1 MCALPTSIGKSLAFS
16 ICLTLAAVL
25 GTTFPAQPAAAQEQ
39 PQLVVATPRPL
50 ITDPLDESRLT
61 VLKGNTHPLARRE
74 FDLGTAPAS
83 LPMERMLLVLKRS
96 DEQETAL
103 RKLLDD
109 QQDKNSPHYHK
120 WVTPEQFGAQF
131 GPTDADMQMITS
143 WLQSHGFQVGSTKG
157 RTVLE
162 FSGSA
167 SQVQAAFHTS
177 IHRYVVNGEQ
187 HWANASDPSI
197 PAALAPAVAGIKTL
211 HNFLKKPMVHM
222 AEKYVPAKLVAKSR
236 PEFTSGSGLHAL
248 TPSDYQAIYNVT
260 PEFNKGVTGSGVTIA
275 VVGRSNLFNQGQD
288 ISDFRNVFGAG
299 NGLTIVSNGP
309 DPGDIGGNEELEAT
323 LDASWSGALAPGA
336 TIDFVVSG
344 STNTT
349 DGIDLSE
356 LYIIENNLGAIM
368 TESFGTC
375 EAHATSADAQGISL
389 LAEQAAAQGITY
401 MVSAGDTGAAGC
413 DNLGETTAVG
423 GVSINVL
430 ASNPFT
436 VAMGG
441 TLFNEHGQD
450 ASYWSTANGS
460 ALGSAL
466 AYIPEDAWNETC
478 TTQCQQ
484 GQPPLAAGGGG
495 ASIYWC
501 TGCADGSKPSW
512 QTGFGDTARDIPDIS
527 LTSAGHDPYL
537 LCLEASCVPDSQGFI
552 SFVGV
557 LGTSAAAPS
566 FASVMALVDQNLGP
580 QGVANY
586 VLYPLAL
593 AQQTAGTSCNASSTS
608 VAPNSA
614 CVFNDVTSGNNSVP
628 GETGYPSGVYAAAA
642 GYDMATGLGSV
653 NVANLVTA
661 WTSAIF
667 NATSTTL
674 TLNGVSTPITIT
686 HGASVAVGGKV
697 TSNSTTPTG
706 DVALLAAIGPSGSL
720 TNQTGVAEFTLG
732 SGGVISGTTNQ
743 LPGGTYMVTSRYA
756 GNGTFAASTS
766 AGVPVTVNQEA
777 STTSISGLDP
787 NGLPLAGGT
796 YPFGSVIFVRADVVG
811 TSGHGTPSGAVT
823 FTDTFGALPSLN
835 PQISPPVAI
844 PNPSPLNSAGNTS
857 VGDGIISFDAGNH
870 SITASYGGDSSFN
883 TSQSS
888 ASAPVTFTIQPGFAG
903 VSGPTNVSITSPGLS
918 GTSTVGIIASSNFTT
933 AISLTCGGLP
943 AEATCS
949 AASATGQG
957 PTTVVNTNIIV
968 STMGPHTVV
977 LRGNE
982 PRVYYAVLFG
992 SGLPFGIFFVA
1003 ASRRRRWSILALM
1016 MLLALIVAVPACGG
1030 GGPSHHQDPGTPI
1043 GTYTVTVTATA
1054 GSLSQQGSF
1063 TLTVQ

>member
-1 MCALPTSIGKSLAFS
+1 MRALPSSFGKSVVFS
-16 ICLTLAAVL
+16 ICFTLAAVL
-25 GTTFPAQPAAAQEQ
+25 GTTFLPQFAAAQEQ

-50 ITDPLDESRLT
+50 ITEALDESRLT

-167 SQVQAAFHTS
+167 SQVKEAFHTS
-177 IHRYVVNGEQ
+177 IHKYVVNGEQ
-187 HWANASDPSI
+187 HWANAGDPSI
-197 PAALAPAVAGIKTL
+197 PAALAPAVTGIKTL

-222 AEKYVPAKLVAKSR
+222 AEKYVPAKLVESR
-236 PEFTSGSGLHAL
+236 PEFTSSTGLHAL
-248 TPSDYQAIYNVT
+248 TPDDYRVIYNSVNS
-260 PEFNKGVTGSGVTIA
+260 PFSGNGVTIA
-275 VVGRSNLFNQGQD
+275 VVGRSNLFNGGQD
-288 ISDFRNVFGAG
+288 ISDFRNVFGAT
-299 NGLTIVSNGP
+299 NQFNITVNGP
-309 DPGDIGGNEELEAT
+309 DPGDIGGNDELEAT
-323 LDASWSGALAPGA
+323 LDASWSGAVAPNVNVN
-336 TIDFVVSG
+336 FVVSG

-368 TESFGTC
+368 TESFGIC
-375 EAHATSADAQGISL
+375 ETAVTSADAQGISL

-401 MVSAGDTGAAGC
+401 MVSAGDTGAEGC

-423 GVSINVL
+423 GISINVL

-450 ASYWSTANGS
+450 ATYWSTANGS

-484 GQPPLAAGGGG
+484 GQPPLAAGAGG
-495 ASIYWC
+495 ASIYFP
-501 TGCADGSKPSW
+501 KPSW
-512 QTGFGDTARDIPDIS
+512 QSGVTGTSSDTVRDIPDVS
-527 LTSAGHDPYL
+527 LTSAGHDFYL
-537 LCLEASCVPDSQGFI
+537 LCFEGSCVPDSQGFI
-552 SFVGV
+552 SFAGV

-566 FASVMALVDQNLGP
+566 FASIMALVDQSQGGP

-593 AQQTAGTSCNASSTS
+593 AQQTAGTKCDASNTS
-608 VAPNSA
+608 APPNSA
-614 CVFNDVTSGNNSVP
+614 CVFNDVTSGNISVP
-628 GETGYPSGVYAAAA
+628 GEAGYPTGVYAAAA
-642 GYDMATGLGSV
+642 GYDLATGLGSV
-653 NVANLVTA
+653 NVANLVTQWA
-661 WTSAIF
+661 NAKF
-667 NATSTTL
+667 NATTTTL

-686 HGASVAVGGKV
+686 HGAPVAVGGKV

-706 DVALLAAIGPSGSL
+706 DVALMAAIGLSGSL

-743 LPGGTYMVTSRYA
+743 LPGGSYMVTARYA

-766 AGVPVTVNQEA
+766 AGIQVTVNKEA

-796 YPFGSVIFVRADVVG
+796 YPFGSVIFVRSDVAG
-811 TSGHGTPSGAVT
+811 ASGHGTPSGAVT

-835 PQISPPVAI
+835 PQISPPVTVQ
-844 PNPSPLNSAGNTS
+844 NPSPLNSGGNTS

-918 GTSTVGIIASSNFTT
+918 GTSTVGVITSSNFTT
-933 AISLTCGGLP
+933 AISFTCGGLP

-968 STMGPHTVV
+968 STMGPHTVM

-992 SGLPFGIFFVA
+992 GGLPFGIFFVA

-1016 MLLALIVAVPACGG
+1016 MLLALMVAVPACGG
-1030 GGPSHHQDPGTPI
+1030 GGSSHHQDPGTPI

-1063 TLTVQ
+1063 TLAVQ

>member
-1 MCALPTSIGKSLAFS
+1 MRALPTSFGKPLAFS

-25 GTTFPAQPAAAQEQ
+25 GTTLLAQLAAAQEQ

-50 ITDPLDESRLT
+50 ITEALDESRLT

-120 WVTPEQFGAQF
+120 WVTPEQFGVQF
-131 GPTDADMQMITS
+131 GPTDADMQTITS
-143 WLQSHGFQVGSTKG
+143 WLQSHGFQVGSSKG

-167 SQVQAAFHTS
+167 SQVKEAFHTS
-177 IHRYVVNGEQ
+177 IHKYIVNGEQ

-197 PAALAPAVAGIKTL
+197 PAALAPAVAGVKTL

-248 TPSDYQAIYNVT
+248 TPDDYRVIYNSLPT
-260 PEFNKGVTGSGVTIA
+260 PFSGLGVTIA
-275 VVGRSNLFNQGQD
+275 VVGRSNLFNQGHD
-288 ISDFRNVFGAG
+288 ISDFRSVLGVAGGG
-299 NGLTIVSNGP
+299 NGLTIVLNGP
-309 DPGDIGGNEELEAT
+309 DPGDVGGGDELEAT
-323 LDASWSGALAPGA
+323 LDASWSGALAPSA
-336 TIDFVVSG
+336 NIDFVVSG

-368 TESFGTC
+368 TESFGIC
-375 EAHATSADAQGISL
+375 EANVTPGDAQGISL

-423 GVSINVL
+423 GISINVL

-450 ASYWSTANGS
+450 ATYWGTTNGS

-484 GQPPLAAGGGG
+484 GQPPLAAGSGG
-495 ASIYWC
+495 ASIYFQKPPWQSGV
-501 TGCADGSKPSW
+501 TGTSTDIV
-512 QTGFGDTARDIPDIS
+512 RDIPDIS

-537 LCLEASCVPDSQGFI
+537 LCLQASCVPDSQGFI

-566 FASVMALVDQNLGP
+566 FASVMALVDQSQAGP

-614 CVFNDVTSGNNSVP
+614 CVFNDVTSGNISVP
-628 GETGYPSGVYAAAA
+628 GEAGYPSGVYAAAA

-661 WTSAIF
+661 WASAKF
-667 NATSTTL
+667 NATTTTL
-674 TLNGVSTPITIT
+674 TLNGVSTPITIA
-686 HGASVAVGGKV
+686 HGASVAVGGMV

-706 DVALLAAIGPSGSL
+706 DVALMAAIGPSGSL
-720 TNQTGVAEFTLG
+720 TNQTGVAEFPLG

-766 AGVPVTVNQEA
+766 AGIQVTVNQEA

-811 TSGHGTPSGAVT
+811 ASGHGTPSGAVT

-835 PQISPPVAI
+835 PQISPPVAV
-844 PNPSPLNSAGNTS
+844 PNPSPLNSGGNTS

-870 SITASYGGDSSFN
+870 SITAGYGGDSSFN

-888 ASAPVTFTIQPGFAG
+888 GGAPVTFTIQPGFAG

-918 GTSTVGIIASSNFTT
+918 GTSNVGIIASSNFTT

-957 PTTVVNTNIIV
+957 PTTVVNTNIMV
-968 STMGPHTVV
+968 STMGPHTVM

-982 PRVYYAVLFG
+982 LRVYYAVLFG

-1016 MLLALIVAVPACGG
+1016 MLLAVIVAVPACGG

-1054 GSLSQQGSF
+1054 GNLSQQGSF
-1063 TLTVQ
+1063 TLAVQ

>member
-1 MCALPTSIGKSLAFS
+1 MRALRSSFGKSLAFS
-16 ICLTLAAVL
+16 ICLTLASVL
-25 GTTFPAQPAAAQEQ
+25 GTTFLTQSAAAQEQ

-50 ITDPLDESRLT
+50 ITEALDESRLT
-61 VLKGNTHPLARRE
+61 VLKRNTHPLARRE

-120 WVTPEQFGAQF
+120 WMTPEQFGAQF
-131 GPTDADMQMITS
+131 GPTDADMQVITS
-143 WLQSHGFQVGSTKG
+143 WLRTHGFQVGSTKG

-167 SQVQAAFHTS
+167 SQVQEAFHTS
-177 IHRYVVNGEQ
+177 IHKYIVNGEQ
-187 HWANASDPSI
+187 HWANVNDPSI
-197 PAALAPAVAGIKTL
+197 PAALAPAVAGVKTL
-211 HNFLKKPMVHM
+211 HNFLKRPMVHM
-222 AEKYVPAKLVAKSR
+222 AEKYVPAKLVKSR
-236 PEFTSGSGLHAL
+236 PEFTSSSGRHAL
-248 TPSDYQAIYNVT
+248 TPSDYQTIYNVT
-260 PEFNKGVTGSGVTIA
+260 PAFNTGVTGSGVTIA

-288 ISDFRNVFGAG
+288 VSDFRNIFGGG
-299 NGLTIVSNGP
+299 NVLFIVLNGP

-323 LDASWSGALAPGA
+323 LDASWAGALAPNA

-356 LYIIENNLGAIM
+356 LYIIDNNLGAIM

-375 EAHATSADAQGISL
+375 EANVTSADAQGISL

-450 ASYWSTANGS
+450 ASYWSTSNNNT
-460 ALGSAL
+460 LGSAI
-466 AYIPEDAWNETC
+466 AYIPENAWNETC
-478 TTQCQQ
+478 TTACQQ
-484 GQPPLAAGGGG
+484 FQPPLAAGGGG
-495 ASIYWC
+495 ASIYFQKPAWQSGV
-501 TGCADGSKPSW
+501 TGTNS
-512 QTGFGDTARDIPDIS
+512 DTMRDIPDIS
-527 LTSAGHDPYL
+527 LTSAGHDFYL

-552 SFVGV
+552 SFAGV

-566 FASVMALVDQNLGP
+566 FASIMALVDQNLGP

-608 VAPNSA
+608 AAPSSA
-614 CVFNDVTSGNNSVP
+614 CVFHDVTSGNISVP
-628 GETGYPSGVYAAAA
+628 GETGYPNGLYAAAA

-653 NVANLVTA
+653 NVANLVTQ
-661 WTSAIF
+661 WHSATF
-667 NATSTTL
+667 NATTTTL
-674 TLNGVSTPITIT
+674 TLNGGIVAITVN
-686 HGASVAVGGKV
+686 HGASVGIGGKV
-697 TSNSTTPTG
+697 TSNSATPTG
-706 DVALLAAIGPSGSL
+706 DVSLIAATGSA
-720 TNQTGVAEFTLG
+720 TNQTGVAMFTLG
-732 SGGVISGTTNQ
+732 SSGLISGSTTQ
-743 LPGGTYMVTSRYA
+743 LPGGTYTVSAHYA
-756 GNGTFAASTS
+756 GNGTLAPSDS
-766 AGVPVTVNQEA
+766 AGIPVTVNKES

-787 NGLPLAGGT
+787 RGLPLAGGT

-811 TSGHGTPSGAVT
+811 ASGQGTPSGAVT
-823 FTDTFGALPSLN
+823 FTDTFGAIPSLN
-835 PQISPPVAI
+835 PQISPPVAV
-844 PNPSPLNSAGNTS
+844 PNPSPLNSGGNTS

-888 ASAPVTFTIQPGFAG
+888 TTAPVTFMIQPGFAG
-903 VSGPTNVSITSPGLS
+903 VSGPTEVSISSPGLS
-918 GTSTVGIIASSNFTT
+918 GSTSVGIVASSNFTT
-933 AISLTCGGLP
+933 AISFTCSGLP
-943 AEATCS
+943 TEATCS
-949 AASATGQG
+949 PASATGQG
-957 PTTVVNTNIIV
+957 PTTVVAANITV
-968 STMGPHTVV
+968 STMGPHTVM
-977 LRGNE
+977 LRGNDQ
-982 PRVYYAVLFG
+982 RAYYAVLLG
-992 SGLPFGIFFVA
+992 GTLPFA
-1003 ASRRRRWSILALM
+1003 AVLVIGGPRRRRRYTVLGCVLLMSLLMAL
-1016 MLLALIVAVPACGG
+1016 PGCGG
-1030 GGPSHHQDPGTPI
+1030 GGSSHHQDPGTPA
-1043 GTYTVTVTATA
+1043 GTYTITVTATA
-1054 GSLSQQGSF
+1054 GSLSQQGTF
-1063 TLTVQ
+1063 TLVVK

>member
-1 MCALPTSIGKSLAFS
+1 MRALPACFGKSLVFS

-25 GTTFPAQPAAAQEQ
+25 GTTFLTQSAAAQEQ
-39 PQLVVATPRPL
+39 PQLVAATRRPL
-50 ITDPLDESRLT
+50 IIEALDESRLT
-61 VLKGNTHPLARRE
+61 VLKGNTHPLARHE
-74 FDLGTAPAS
+74 FDIGAAPAS

-167 SQVQAAFHTS
+167 SQVKEAFHSS
-177 IHRYVVNGEQ
+177 IHKYVTDGEQ
-187 HWANASDPSI
+187 HWANANDPSI

-211 HNFLKKPMVHM
+211 HNFLKKPMVHLT
-222 AEKYVPAKLVAKSR
+222 EIYVPAKLVAKAR
-236 PEFTSGSGLHAL
+236 PEFTSSSGLHAL
-248 TPSDYQAIYNVT
+248 TPSDYQTIYNVT
-260 PEFNKGVTGSGVTIA
+260 PAFNKGVTGLGVTIA

-288 ISDFRNVFGAG
+288 ISDFHNVFGGG
-299 NGLTIVSNGP
+299 NGLTIVLNGP
-309 DPGDIGGNEELEAT
+309 DPGDVGGNDELEAT
-323 LDASWSGALAPGA
+323 LDASWAGALAPNA
-336 TIDFVVSG
+336 NIDFVVSG

-356 LYIIENNLGAIM
+356 LYIIDNNLGAIM
-368 TESFGTC
+368 TESFGIC
-375 EAHATSADAQGISL
+375 EAAVTSADAQGISL

-413 DNLGETTAVG
+413 DNLGETTAIG
-423 GVSINVL
+423 GVSINAL

-450 ASYWSTANGS
+450 ATYWSTANNS
-460 ALGSAL
+460 TLGSAI
-466 AYIPEDAWNETC
+466 AYIPENAWNETC
-478 TTQCQQ
+478 TTACQQ
-484 GQPPLAAGGGG
+484 FQPPLAAGGGG
-495 ASIYWC
+495 ASIYFQ
-501 TGCADGSKPSW
+501 KPTW
-512 QTGFGDTARDIPDIS
+512 QSGVSGTNSDTVRDIPDIS
-527 LTSAGHDPYL
+527 LTSAGHDFYL

-552 SFVGV
+552 SFAGV

-566 FASVMALVDQNLGP
+566 FASIMALVDQNLGP

-608 VAPNSA
+608 AAPNSA
-614 CVFNDVTSGNNSVP
+614 CVFNDVTSGNISVP
-628 GETGYPSGVYAAAA
+628 GETGYPNGVYAAAA

-653 NVANLVTA
+653 NVANLVTQ
-661 WTSAIF
+661 WPSVTF
-667 NATSTTL
+667 NATTTTL

-706 DVALLAAIGPSGSL
+706 DVALMAAIGPLGSL

-732 SGGVISGTTNQ
+732 SGGVISGTTNE
-743 LPGGTYMVTSRYA
+743 LPGGTTYMVTARYA

-766 AGVPVTVNQEA
+766 AAIAVTVNKEA
-777 STTSISGLDP
+777 STTSVSGLDP

-796 YPFGSVIFVRADVVG
+796 YPFGSIIFVRADVVG
-811 TSGHGTPSGAVT
+811 ASGHGTPSGAVT

-835 PQISPPVAI
+835 PQISPPVAV
-844 PNPSPLNSAGNTS
+844 PNPSPLNSGGNTS
-857 VGDGIISFDAGNH
+857 IGDAIISFDAGNH

-888 ASAPVTFTIQPGFAG
+888 AGAPVTFTIQPGFAG
-903 VSGPTNVSITSPGLS
+903 VSGPTDVSISSPGLS

-949 AASATGQG
+949 PASATGQG

-968 STMGPHTVV
+968 STMAPHTVM
-977 LRGNE
+977 LRANE
-982 PRVYYAVLFG
+982 PRIYYAVLLG
-992 SGLPFGIFFVA
+992 SGLPFGIFFVG

-1030 GGPSHHQDPGTPI
+1030 GGSSHHQDPGTPA
-1043 GTYTVTVTATA
+1043 GTYTITVSATA
-1054 GSLSQQGSF
+1054 GSLAQQGSF
-1063 TLTVQ
+1063 TLVVK

>member
-1 MCALPTSIGKSLAFS
+1 MRALPPSFGTSVVFSFCLA
-16 ICLTLAAVL
+16 LAAVL
-25 GTTFPAQPAAAQEQ
+25 GTIFFTQPAVAQEQ
-39 PQLVVATPRPL
+39 PQRVVATPRPL
-50 ITDPLDESRLT
+50 ITEALDESRLT

-74 FDLGTAPAS
+74 LDLGTAPAS

-96 DEQETAL
+96 DAQETAL

-167 SQVQAAFHTS
+167 SQVRAAFHTS
-177 IHRYVVNGEQ
+177 IHKYVVNGEQ
-187 HWANASDPSI
+187 HWANVSDPSI
-197 PAALAPAVAGIKTL
+197 PAALAPAVTGIKTL

-222 AEKYVPAKLVAKSR
+222 AEKYVPAKLVKSR
-236 PEFTSGSGLHAL
+236 PEFTSSTGLHAL
-248 TPSDYQAIYNVT
+248 TPDDYRVIYNSVNS
-260 PEFNKGVTGSGVTIA
+260 PFSGNGVTIA
-275 VVGRSNLFNQGQD
+275 VVGRSNLFNGGQD
-288 ISDFRNVFGAG
+288 ISDFRNVFGAT
-299 NGLTIVSNGP
+299 NQFNITVNGP
-309 DPGDIGGNEELEAT
+309 DPGDIGGNDELEAT
-323 LDASWSGALAPGA
+323 LDASWSGAVAPNVNVN
-336 TIDFVVSG
+336 FVVSG

-368 TESFGTC
+368 TESFGIC
-375 EAHATSADAQGISL
+375 ETAVTSADAQGISL

-401 MVSAGDTGAAGC
+401 MVSAGDTGAEGC

-423 GVSINVL
+423 GLSINVL

-450 ASYWSTANGS
+450 ATYWSTANGS

-466 AYIPEDAWNETC
+466 AYIAEDAWNETC
-478 TTQCQQ
+478 TTQCQP

-495 ASIYWC
+495 ASIYF
-501 TGCADGSKPSW
+501 SKPSW
-512 QTGFGDTARDIPDIS
+512 QSGVTGTSTDTVRDIPDVS
-527 LTSAGHDPYL
+527 LTSAGHDFYL
-537 LCLEASCVPDSQGFI
+537 LCLQASCVPDSQGFI
-552 SFVGV
+552 SFAGV

-566 FASVMALVDQNLGP
+566 FASIMALVDQSQGGP

-593 AQQTAGTSCNASSTS
+593 AQQTAGTKCDASNTSTP
-608 VAPNSA
+608 PNSA
-614 CVFNDVTSGNNSVP
+614 CVFNDVTNGNISVP
-628 GETGYPSGVYAAAA
+628 GEAGYPTGVYAAAA
-642 GYDMATGLGSV
+642 GYDLATGLGSV
-653 NVANLVTA
+653 NVANLVAA
-661 WTSAIF
+661 WASAKF
-667 NATSTTL
+667 NATATTL
-674 TLNGVSTPITIT
+674 TLNGGTAAINVN

-706 DVALLAAIGPSGSL
+706 DVALMAAIGPSP
-720 TNQTGVAEFTLG
+720 TIQTGVAEFTLG

-743 LPGGTYMVTSRYA
+743 LPGGTYMVTARYA

-766 AGVPVTVNQEA
+766 TTGVQVTVNKEA

-796 YPFGSVIFVRADVVG
+796 YPFGSVIFVRSDVLG
-811 TSGHGTPSGAVT
+811 ASGHGTPSGAVT
-823 FTDTFGALPSLN
+823 FADTFGALPSLN
-835 PQISPPVAI
+835 PQISPPVAVQ
-844 PNPSPLNSAGNTS
+844 NPSPLNSGGNTS
-857 VGDGIISFDAGNH
+857 VGDGIVSFDAGNH
-870 SITASYGGDSSFN
+870 SLTASYGGDSSFN

-903 VSGPTNVSITSPGLS
+903 VSGPTDVSISSPGQS
-918 GTSTVGIIASSNFTT
+918 GATTVGIVASSNFTT
-933 AISLTCGGLP
+933 AISFTCGGLP
-943 AEATCS
+943 PEATCS
-949 AASATGQG
+949 PVSASGKG
-957 PTTVVNTNIIV
+957 PTTVVSTNITV
-968 STMGPHTVV
+968 STMGPHTVT
-977 LRGNE
+977 LRGNDQ
-982 PRVYYAVLFG
+982 RVYYAVLLG

-1003 ASRRRRWSILALM
+1003 ATRRRRWSILALM

-1030 GGPSHHQDPGTPI
+1030 GGSSHHQDPGTPA
-1043 GTYTVTVTATA
+1043 GTYTITVTATA
-1054 GSLSQQGSF
+1054 GPLAQQGTF
-1063 TLTVQ
+1063 TLVVK

>member
-1 MCALPTSIGKSLAFS
+1 MRALPSSFGKFCVFFV
-16 ICLTLAAVL
+16 CLTLAAVL
-25 GTTFPAQPAAAQEQ
+25 GTTFLTESADAQEQ
-39 PQLVVATPRPL
+39 AQLVAATARPL
-50 ITDPLDESRLT
+50 ITEALDESRLT

-131 GPTDADMQMITS
+131 GPTDADMQMIKS
-143 WLQSHGFQVGSTKG
+143 WLQSHGFQVGSSKG

-177 IHRYVVNGEQ
+177 IHKYVVNGEQ

-211 HNFLKKPMVHM
+211 HNFLKKPLVHM

-248 TPSDYQAIYNVT
+248 TPSDYQTIYNVT
-260 PEFNKGVTGSGVTIA
+260 PAFNKGLTGLGVTIA
-275 VVGRSNLFNQGQD
+275 VVGRSNLFNKGQD
-288 ISDFRNVFGAG
+288 ISDFRNVFGGG
-299 NGLTIVSNGP
+299 NGLTIVLNGP
-309 DPGDIGGNEELEAT
+309 DPGDGGGGDELEAT

-336 TIDFVVSG
+336 NIDFVVSG
-344 STNTT
+344 TTNTT

-356 LYIIENNLGAIM
+356 LYIIDNNLGAIM
-368 TESFGTC
+368 TESFGIC
-375 EAHATSADAQGISL
+375 EAAVTSADAQGISL

-401 MVSAGDTGAAGC
+401 MVSAGDTGAEGC
-413 DNLGETTAVG
+413 DNLGETTAIG
-423 GVSINVL
+423 GISINVL
-430 ASNPFT
+430 ASNPFA

-450 ASYWSTANGS
+450 ATYWSTANNNTQ
-460 ALGSAL
+460 GSAL

-478 TTQCQQ
+478 TTACQQ

-501 TGCADGSKPSW
+501 TGCADGPKPSW

-527 LTSAGHDPYL
+527 LTSAGHDFYL
-537 LCLEASCVPDSQGFI
+537 LCLEGSCIPDSQGFI
-552 SFVGV
+552 SFAGV

-566 FASVMALVDQNLGP
+566 FASMMALVDQSQGGP

-593 AQQTAGTSCNASSTS
+593 AQQTAGTKCDASNTSTP
-608 VAPNSA
+608 PNSA
-614 CVFNDVTSGNNSVP
+614 CVFNDVTSGNISVP
-628 GETGYPSGVYAAAA
+628 GEAGYPSGMYAAAA
-642 GYDMATGLGSV
+642 GYDLATGLGSV
-653 NVANLVTA
+653 NVANLVTQWA
-661 WTSAIF
+661 NAKF
-667 NATSTTL
+667 NATTTTL

-697 TSNSTTPTG
+697 TSNSTTPAG
-706 DVALLAAIGPSGSL
+706 DVALLAATGPV

-743 LPGGTYMVTSRYA
+743 LPGGTYMVTARYA

-766 AGVPVTVNQEA
+766 GGIQVTVNKEA

-787 NGLPLAGGT
+787 NGLSLAGGT
-796 YPFGSVIFVRADVVG
+796 YPFGSVIFVRSDVAG
-811 TSGHGTPSGAVT
+811 TSGHGTPSGAVM
-823 FTDTFGALPSLN
+823 FTDTFGALPSMN
-835 PQISPPVAI
+835 PQISPPVAV
-844 PNPSPLNSAGNTS
+844 PNPSPLNSGGNTS

-870 SITASYGGDSSFN
+870 SITASYVGDSSFN
-883 TSQSS
+883 PSQSS

-903 VSGPTNVSITSPGLS
+903 VSGPMDVSITTPGLS

-933 AISLTCGGLP
+933 AISFTCGGLP
-943 AEATCS
+943 SEATCS
-949 AASATGQG
+949 PASATGQG

-968 STMGPHTVV
+968 STMGPHTVM
-977 LRGNE
+977 LRGDE

-1003 ASRRRRWSILALM
+1003 SSRRRRWSILALM